1 MLLPVD
7 TPAKLIPR
15 VDFRPEEF
23 KNLLFSHG
31 LRLKW
36 EQAATCPCRVK
47 ITANESTASYL
58 KTGFTGETRVAC
70 PACNG
75 EGIIYHSAQE
85 IRAIVTN
92 ARTNP
97 ERFKIYGEH
106 ADGAVGLT
114 LLPEHLPGF
123 LDRFTLLDAVIVYT
137 ETRERKKTS
146 ATASVTI
153 TSGSAQTVG
162 DKVTITVPVAAGG
175 TGVAVDVPLV
185 ASSGFPSLET
195 ASSFQSSTDKVE
207 QARYIAAAI
216 NNAVTGVF
224 ASTDN
229 RAVVNIRAT
238 TSGTAGNA
246 IAIAATQASAWMT
259 LSAATLSGGN
269 DTVMKMRYPI
279 VKRTLTLTGGAK
291 TFGTMY
297 MRGALT
303 DNVMG
308 TIADTVCTE
317 DTDFTVD
324 SNGDLDFVAATSK
337 TPAVGNMFTVAY
349 YANPRFIVRDHP
361 HSLRVTYVA
370 TKAATATKT
379 ELPVSVNCWLEFRG
393 DKDRFADG

>member
-7 TPAKLIPR
+7 TPAKLSPR

-23 KNLLFSHG
+23 KKLLFSHG

-36 EQAATCPCRVK
+36 EQAATCPCNIKV
-47 ITANESTASYL
+47 TANEGVAAYL

-75 EGIIYHSAQE
+75 TGVIYHSSQE
-85 IRAIVTN
+85 VRAIVTS

-97 ERFKIYGEH
+97 ERFKLYGEH
-106 ADGAVGLT
+106 AEGAMGLT

-137 ETRERKKTS
+137 ETRERKKAKAS
-146 ATASVTI
+146 ATITV

-162 DKVTITVPVAAGG
+162 DKVTINVPVAAGG
-175 TGVAVDVPLV
+175 TGSAIDVPLV
-185 ASSGFPSLET
+185 ASNGVPSLES
-195 ASSFQSSTDKVE
+195 ANSFQSSTDKVE

-216 NNAVTGVF
+216 NNAVSGVF
-224 ASTDN
+224 ASTEN
-229 RAVVNIRAT
+229 RPVVTIQAT

-246 IAIAATQASAWMT
+246 ITVVATQSSSWMT
-259 LSAATLSGGN
+259 VSGSPLSGGDDN
-269 DTVMKMRYPI
+269 VMKMRYPI
-279 VKRTLTLTGGAK
+279 VKRTLALTGGSK

-297 MRGALT
+297 LRSALT

-308 TIADTVCTE
+308 NIATTVCAE
-317 DTDFTVD
+317 DTDFSVNGD
-324 SNGDLDFVAATSK
+324 GDLDFSSATSK
-337 TPAVGNMFTVAY
+337 TPAVGNMFTVSY

-361 HSLRVTYVA
+361 HSLRVSYV
-370 TKAATATKT
+370 KEKSVSATKT
-379 ELPVSVNCWLEFRG
+379 EMPVNVNCWLEFRG
-393 DKDRFADG
+393 DPERFSDG